1 MKEPEPQ
8 REQEQEQKQ
17 EREQQDLRS
26 ASAKPRRRRRVGV
39 IAGCAVLLAAV
50 LGGTGFTVVTVR
62 DAAHDPGAP
71 VWDVPEKAKERP
83 SARPAATGLKGMLLP
98 YGTGTGGYG
107 PGPDLGEFGSDAELS
122 GARATALRKQSL
134 RGLPRS
140 ARRQLEKQIDK
151 QHIKGMAMRSYL
163 SVRGAAGLDDDRAFT
178 MEIVLSQLGSRRTAR
193 SLAGYQQEF
202 FDALKVLRQGPRIE
216 GHDNARCFLPP
227 ANPKEKLDLMVCS
240 SYVDDVQVT
249 ATAYAVGPID
259 KKGVANMLR
268 AQLDRIKEPGAA
280 T

>member
-1 MKEPEPQ
+1 MNEPEPEPEPQ
-8 REQEQEQKQ
+8 PQQEQEQEQP
-17 EREQQDLRS
+17 
-26 ASAKPRRRRRVGV
+26 ASGKPRRRGRIGV

-62 DAAHDPGAP
+62 DAGHDPGAP
-71 VWDVPEKAKERP
+71 LWDVPEKAKDRP
-83 SARPAATGLKGMLLP
+83 AARAAATGLEGMLLP
-98 YGTGTGGYG
+98 YGTGTGGYD
-107 PGPDLGEFGSDAELS
+107 PGPDMGEFGSDAQLS

-134 RGLPRS
+134 RSLPRS

-163 SVRGAAGLDDDRAFT
+163 SGRGAAALDEDRVFT
-178 MEIVLSQLGSRRTAR
+178 MEVVLSQLGSQRTAR

-227 ANPKEKLDLMVCS
+227 ANSKEKLDVMVCS
-240 SYVDDVQVT
+240 AYVGDVQVT

-259 KKGVANMLR
+259 KKGVAKLLR

-280 T
+280 I